1 MAFEPPLST
10 AHDRVEVASILY
22 TTLWRSSESHIHLHG
37 ADRCKQRG
45 SAAGPSEHPAEQR
58 EDEERMS
65 NLARAR
71 DKLAQVLLPVTRI
84 DTHTPR
90 TALLRAYLS

>member
-1 MAFEPPLST
+1 MT
-10 AHDRVEVASILY
+10 SILY
-22 TTLWRSSESHIHLHG
+22 TTGEAPRVTFISTEQTE
-37 ADRCKQRG
+37 AKQRG
-45 SAAGPSEHPAEQR
+45 SAAGPDQRAFSAEQR